1 MEYFK
6 SEKAKIG
13 FKTYSILI
21 ICLVVYFLAG
31 GYGFMLFPVNI
42 SFLVVGI
49 GVVVCISFL
58 LYFLKIN
65 NK

>member
-6 SEKAKIG
+6 SEKTKIG
-13 FKTYSILI
+13 FKTYLILI
-21 ICLVVYFLAG
+21 ICLVVYFIAG
-31 GYGFMLFPVNI
+31 GYGFMLFPFNT

-49 GVVVCISFL
+49 GVVVCVPFL
-58 LYFLKIN
+58 LYFLKID